1 MSKDDIVTQLRDE
14 AEVWPSPSLYSKA
27 AAEIERLRAA
37 AKAVL
42 SALDKTP
49 VQNMTLEVHDR
60 REALRAISEG
70 RLRLASLLFIACA
83 GGNVF
88 TAALRSDYRALPKIP
103 ARAKERA

>member
-1 MSKDDIVTQLRDE
+1 MSTPTIRAQQRWA
-14 AEVWPSPSLYSKA
+14 AEVA
-27 AAEIERLRAA
+27 HV
-37 AKAVL
+37 AV
-42 SALDKTP
+42 SALAEQKTRALSI
-49 VQNMTLEVHDR
+49 NELCR
-60 REALRAISEG
+60 REALRAIQEG